1 LTAKPERKP
10 EKNPLGFDSPEAGI
24 DLHIHTTASDGSLSP
39 QEVIACA
46 RDAGLSAIAVTDH
59 DTVAG
64 VREILSAG
72 IPAELKFMTGVEIS
86 SIPPA
91 PYRIK
96 GSFHILGYGIDPE
109 SPILG
114 EALRSLQYQR
124 ETRNPKMISR
134 LNELGVAITLAEVEA
149 EAGGAGVGRPHMAS
163 VLVRKRQVGSVKEAF
178 DRYLATG
185 RPAYVEK
192 GRIDFKNAVSLIRA
206 AGGLPVLAHPVTVG
220 LPSLE
225 LEGLL
230 ADLARQGLAG
240 VEAYYSTHSPE
251 FTRILLRCAESLGL
265 LVTGGSDFHGAY
277 KAGINLGVG
286 QGDLHV
292 PFHCYATLTAALL

>member
-1 LTAKPERKP
+1 MAS
-10 EKNPLGFDSPEAGI
+10 DQSPAGI
-24 DLHIHTTASDGSLSP
+24 DLHVHTTASDGSFSP
-39 QEVIACA
+39 LEVVTHA
-46 RDAGLSAIAVTDH
+46 RETGLAAISITDH
-59 DTVAG
+59 DTVDG

-72 IPAELKFMTGVEIS
+72 IPADLKFITGVELS
-86 SIPPA
+86 STPPD
-91 PYRIK
+91 PYRSK

-109 SPILG
+109 SRLLK
-114 EALRSLQYQR
+114 EALSSLQLQR
-124 ETRNPKMISR
+124 ETRNPKMVMR
-134 LNELGVAITLAEVEA
+134 LNDLGVAITLAEVEA

-163 VLVRKRQVGSVKEAF
+163 VMVRKKQVGSVQEAF
-178 DRYLATG
+178 DRYLANG

-220 LPSLE
+220 LPPDE
-225 LEGLL
+225 LEGLI

-240 VEAYYSTHSPE
+240 VEAYYSTHPPE
-251 FTRILLRCAESLGL
+251 FTRFLLSCAESLGL
-265 LVTGGSDFHGAY
+265 LVTGGSDFHGEY

-292 PFHCYATLTAALL
+292 PFDCYANITAALL